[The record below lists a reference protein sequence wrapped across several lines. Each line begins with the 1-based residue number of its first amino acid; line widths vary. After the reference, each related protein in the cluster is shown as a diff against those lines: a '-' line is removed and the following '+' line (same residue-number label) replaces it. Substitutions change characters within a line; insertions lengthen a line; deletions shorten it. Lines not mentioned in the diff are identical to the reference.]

1 MRQEGLPFQVVVR
14 DAYVNLLPSDQF
26 EEQETTNNKGDQ
38 GQGKTESTRKK
49 RKGKKHDTEKYHEY
63 DDSSESDKEPE
74 TEDGG
79 EANPYDTIVL
89 PVETRPLLPERQT
102 RSKTTLDLAGT
113 GEQSDRRRIANN
125 PTPTE

>member
-1 MRQEGLPFQVVVR
+1 MRQAGLPFQVVR

-26 EEQETTNNKGDQ
+26 EERKTTNYKGDQ
-38 GQGKTESTRKK
+38 GQEEKAETRKK

-79 EANPYDTIVL
+79 ETNPYDTIVL

-102 RSKTTLDLAGT
+102 RSKTTLDLVGT